1 MPSVSDVLRKAAV
14 GAVAA
19 HLTWEAVTLAR
30 ARRTART
37 ALKKAPPVDDAG
49 NAVLHLLVPGLRE
62 QPYVQRTVEAFAA
75 VRDRYPYA
83 HIWFVTTARELG
95 EGPTTR
101 ELLEKELAARDAA
114 RMAVIEDPRPV
125 GNKASQ
131 LNWAVEHIEGQH
143 IAGQRQRIAGPQ
155 EDGDPVWFGVFDFDS
170 QPPPELAAWV
180 AAEAAGER
188 EPEVVQA
195 VPLATGCL
203 SGAPE
208 RSWPRAVVRVEAL
221 HQAVRSLGV
230 ERWKLDRAAEG
241 RLMPQYL
248 VGAGLFVR
256 ADVLREVG
264 GFPYVD
270 DVPLGYRLFLR
281 RARFSTVPVLNRVD
295 LPDTV
300 SAHLA
305 SLKFIARGITTWPE
319 VLRETRGVRAVDRW
333 RLAGL
338 GVADTAEITVL
349 PWLAAALT
357 PGVLLRGPVH
367 ERALF
372 TAWWAFPLVQTA
384 VMRRV
389 LADEMNAEEWRVP
402 AVGLVSAGLGRR
414 FWRTFGA
421 WRLGADAVRA
431 RLTGGQVAFGKA
443 DRAVTELQGP
453 A

>member
-1 MPSVSDVLRKAAV
+1 MSDVLRKAAV

-19 HLTWEAVTLAR
+19 NLTWEAVTLAR

-37 ALKKAPPVDDAG
+37 ALQEAPPVTEAG
-49 NAVLHLLVPGLRE
+49 NAVLHLVVPGLRE

-75 VRDRYPYA
+75 VRDLYPYA
-83 HIWFVTTARELG
+83 HIWFVTTAREEG

-101 ELLEKELAARDAA
+101 ELLEKELGARDAA

-125 GNKASQ
+125 GNKSSQ
-131 LNWAVEHIEGQH
+131 LNWAVEHIGGH
-143 IAGQRQRIAGPQ
+143 Q
-155 EDGDPVWFGVFDFDS
+155 EDRNSVWFGVFDFDS
-170 QPPPELAAWV
+170 QPPPVLAAQV
-180 AAEAAGER
+180 AAEVAGER
-188 EPEVVQA
+188 EPEVVQV

-203 SGAPE
+203 TRAPE
-208 RSWPRAVVRVEAL
+208 RWWPRSVVRIEAL
-221 HQAVRSLGV
+221 HQAVRSFGV
-230 ERWKLDRAAEG
+230 ERWKLDQAAEG

-270 DVPLGYRLFLR
+270 DVPLGYRLFLHK
-281 RARFSTVPVLNRVD
+281 ARFSTVQVLNRVD
-295 LPDTV
+295 LPGKV
-300 SAHLA
+300 SAHLT
-305 SLKFIARGITTWPE
+305 SLKFIARGITSWVG
-319 VLRETRGVRAVDRW
+319 VLREAREARAIDCL

-349 PWLAAALT
+349 PWLSAALT
-357 PGVLLRGPVH
+357 PIVLRRGSAH
-367 ERALF
+367 ERALIA
-372 TAWWAFPLVQTA
+372 AWWAFPLVQTA

-389 LADEMNAEEWRVP
+389 LVDEMDAEEWRVP
-402 AVGLVSAGLGRR
+402 TVGLVGAGLGRR

-421 WRLGADAVRA
+421 WQLGADAVRA
-431 RLTGGQVAFGKA
+431 RLTGESVAFGKA
-443 DRAVTELQGP
+443 DRAAADRRGP